1 MLTSTLIKEDNMS
14 RRRNWRRY
22 GRSHGVVINAQRV
35 IFTRDDENEPPPS
48 FAVLE
53 FILGGVAGAL
63 LLRLIDI
70 GKVIVL
76 Q

>member
-1 MLTSTLIKEDNMS
+1 MS

-22 GRSHGVVINAQRV
+22 GRSHGVTINAQRV
-35 IFTRDDENEPPPS
+35 IFTRDDENEPPS
-48 FAVLE
+48 SAFAVLE
-53 FILGGVAGAL
+53 FILGGMAGAL
-63 LLRLIDI
+63 LARLIDI

>member
-1 MLTSTLIKEDNMS
+1 MYMEDNMS

-22 GRSHGVVINAQRV
+22 GRSHGVIINAQRV
-35 IFTRDDENEPPPS
+35 IITRDDENEPPPS

-53 FILGGVAGAL
+53 FILGGMAGAL
-63 LLRLIDI
+63 LFRLIDI

>member
-1 MLTSTLIKEDNMS
+1 
-14 RRRNWRRY
+14 
-22 GRSHGVVINAQRV
+22 VI
-35 IFTRDDENEPPPS
+35 ITRDDENEPPPS
-48 FAVLE
+48 FSVLE
-53 FILGGVAGAL
+53 FILGGMAGAL

>member
-1 MLTSTLIKEDNMS
+1 MLTQTLIKEDNMS

-22 GRSHGVVINAQRV
+22 GRSHGVIINAQRV
-35 IFTRDDENEPPPS
+35 IITRDDEYEPPS
-48 FAVLE
+48 AAFGVLE
-53 FILGGVAGAL
+53 FVLGAMGGMF

-70 GKVIVL
+70 GRTVL